1 MPVFSHDF
9 ELVLA
14 GGLVS
19 LVTTI
24 VIMIVIHLLFR
35 LDRNPARREVE
46 GDNAG
51 KGK

>member
-1 MPVFSHDF
+1 MPQFSHDF

-24 VIMIVIHLLFR
+24 VIMLVVHLLFR
-35 LDRNPARREVE
+35 LDRKPPESQ
-46 GDNAG
+46 
-51 KGK
+51 